1 MQRNT
6 QRGLWDELDSSVC
19 NLHIL
24 QVNILLF
31 CVFTSHWKISHIYF
45 MQIHFVCTFFFL
57 DLCACPLAILMSRNW
72 KGIFL
77 LSCLPSCCKDISG
90 VYRYRWLVFS
100 LFTVSFVY
108 HLTPSTQQWSSKGH
122 KLEVKHLQA
131 VFSLSVFSIIHI
143 NSFCHFATDIYNGQ
157 NCPILVWCCF

>member
-31 CVFTSHWKISHIYF
+31 CVFTSHWKISHISF

-57 DLCACPLAILMSRNW
+57 DLCVCPLAILMSRNW
-72 KGIFL
+72 KGIFI

-100 LFTVSFVY
+100 LFTVSSVY

-122 KLEVKHLQA
+122 KLEVKHCRP
-131 VFSLSVFSIIHI
+131 S
-143 NSFCHFATDIYNGQ
+143 
-157 NCPILVWCCF
+157 LVWVYFLSYILTLSATLQQTYIIYRIVQF